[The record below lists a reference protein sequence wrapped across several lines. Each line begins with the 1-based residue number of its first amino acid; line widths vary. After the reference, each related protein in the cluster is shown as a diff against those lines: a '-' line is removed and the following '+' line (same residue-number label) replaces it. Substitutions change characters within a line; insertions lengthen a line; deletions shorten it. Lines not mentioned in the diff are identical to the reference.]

1 MEMQE
6 ELYRET
12 KLMEPI
18 LRMHKLIAAEDDLKA
33 NTLLAVVVQYITDHY
48 QGQVL
53 TPADVQ
59 KIIRAVLL
67 REEDGRYFAM
77 YLRNELQVKLIGW
90 LMLLAA
96 DLPVTLEQLG
106 DISVD
111 FDAKLAKQ
119 PCLSLTGE
127 EVLVMARSLVEPL
140 EPELWQRM
148 ELNEAYY
155 LAELDIL
162 LQSSH

>member
-6 ELYRET
+6 QLYRET

-18 LRMHKLIAAEDDLKA
+18 LRMHKLIAGEDDLKA
-33 NTLLAVVVQYITDHY
+33 DTLLAVVVQYITDHY

-53 TPADVQ
+53 TAADVQ

-67 REEDGRYFAM
+67 REKDGKYFAM

-106 DISVD
+106 DLSAD
-111 FDAKLAKQ
+111 FDAKLAEQ
-119 PCLSLTGE
+119 ICLSLTSE
-127 EVLVMARSLVEPL
+127 QVLAMAYTLVEDL
-140 EPELWQRM
+140 EPELGVRM
-148 ELNEAYY
+148 KLNEAYY

-162 LQSSH
+162 LQPSH

>member
-1 MEMQE
+1 
-6 ELYRET
+6 
-12 KLMEPI
+12 
-18 LRMHKLIAAEDDLKA
+18 
-33 NTLLAVVVQYITDHY
+33 
-48 QGQVL
+48 
-53 TPADVQ
+53 
-59 KIIRAVLL
+59 
-67 REEDGRYFAM
+67 
-77 YLRNELQVKLIGW
+77 LIGW

-106 DISVD
+106 DISAD

>member
-1 MEMQE
+1 MELQE

-18 LRMHKLIAAEDDLKA
+18 LRMHKLIAQEDDLKA
-33 NTLLAVVVQYITDHY
+33 NTLLAVVVQYITDNY

-67 REEDGRYFAM
+67 REEDGKYFAM

-106 DISVD
+106 DISAA
-111 FDAKLAKQ
+111 FDHKLAQ
-119 PCLSLTGE
+119 QVCLELTGE
-127 EVLVMARSLVEPL
+127 DVLAIAKELVEGL
-140 EPELWQRM
+140 EPLLWQRM
-148 ELNEAYY
+148 ELNAPYY
-155 LAELDIL
+155 LTELRLL
-162 LQSSH
+162 LQPGN